1 MDDLTKELENVNYRA
16 DYDYEASKA
25 YRANT
30 HDKLDAIAKSIDALT
45 KKLGDYHKKSI
56 DAHLILL
63 ARTQN
68 ADERIGEN
76 TKRLQWLEIDVTAN
90 TEQLTANTEQLTA
103 NTKQLKAT
111 EDLLDTH
118 GWSLEEAD
126 NISYMRP
133 GKLGGFEKK
142 DVKDP
147 VNLKL

>member
-45 KKLGDYHKKSI
+45 KKLGDYHETSRDVHI
-56 DAHLILL
+56 ALG
-63 ARTQN
+63 ARMYKV
-68 ADERIGEN
+68 EKE
-76 TKRLQWLEIDVTAN
+76 LVAN
-90 TEQLTANTEQLTA
+90 GKNKWGSSWRDGAVV
-103 NTKQLKAT
+103 
-111 EDLLDTH
+111 D
-118 GWSLEEAD
+118 
-126 NISYMRP
+126 YVRP
-133 GKLGGFEKK
+133 GKLERFEKN